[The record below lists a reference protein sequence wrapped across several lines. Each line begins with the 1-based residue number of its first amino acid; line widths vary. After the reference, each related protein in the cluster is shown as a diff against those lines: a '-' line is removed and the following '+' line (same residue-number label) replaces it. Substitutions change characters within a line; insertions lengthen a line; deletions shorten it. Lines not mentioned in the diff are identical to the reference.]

1 MEILRLEKITKSF
14 PGVIALKDVDF
25 SLNEGEIHALV
36 GENGA
41 GKSTLIKVIMGI
53 HKPDSGQ
60 IYLRGKPIRIND
72 PNHAREL
79 GISAIHQEIAVF
91 PDLTV
96 LENLFMGWEMV
107 RRGFI
112 DWKGMRKFAEEKMK
126 EYMIEL
132 PLDSELGELST
143 AQQELVQIL
152 RALLQ
157 NARILIM
164 DEPTAALTTE
174 ETEILFSDM
183 ENLKKNGVSMIYI
196 SHRLEEVFRI
206 SDRVTVLR
214 DGKRIFTKNVS
225 EITPAELVE
234 GVIGRRIETFYPKK
248 KVDVG
253 DTILEVENLN
263 FANVVRDV
271 SFTLREGEIL
281 GIAGLLGSGRSTTA
295 KLIFGILKPDSGMVK
310 VDGKML
316 KLKDPISAVRSG
328 IAYVPEDRHRQGLI
342 LPESI
347 RFNISLPNLPII
359 PRRFLVDLS
368 KERQIAEEMI
378 RTLDIR
384 TPSSEFLTMNLSGGN
399 QQKVVL
405 AKWLF
410 RDSRILIL
418 DEPTQG
424 IDVGAKNYMYN
435 LMVELAKRGKGIL
448 FISSELHELLGMCD
462 RILVMRKGR
471 IVGEF
476 KREEFD
482 EEKIINLASGF
493 EEVNSGGR
501 V

>member
-14 PGVIALKDVDF
+14 PGVMALKDVDF

-60 IYLRGKPIRIND
+60 IYLRGKRIRIND

-183 ENLKKNGVSMIYI
+183 ENLKRNGVSMIYI

-253 DTILEVENLN
+253 DTILEVKNLN

-310 VDGKML
+310 VAGKML

>member
-14 PGVIALKDVDF
+14 PGVMALKDVDF

-60 IYLRGKPIRIND
+60 IYLRGKRIRIND

-96 LENLFMGWEMV
+96 LENLFIGWEMV

-183 ENLKKNGVSMIYI
+183 ENLKRNSVSMIYI

-253 DTILEVENLN
+253 GTILEVENLN
-263 FANVVRDV
+263 FANVVRNV

-424 IDVGAKNYMYN
+424 IDVGAKNYIYN

>member
-1 MEILRLEKITKSF
+1 MHPNDK
-14 PGVIALKDVDF
+14 VLK
-25 SLNEGEIHALV
+25 
-36 GENGA
+36 
-41 GKSTLIKVIMGI
+41 
-53 HKPDSGQ
+53 P
-60 IYLRGKPIRIND
+60 
-72 PNHAREL
+72 
-79 GISAIHQEIAVF
+79 
-91 PDLTV
+91 
-96 LENLFMGWEMV
+96 
-107 RRGFI
+107 
-112 DWKGMRKFAEEKMK
+112 
-126 EYMIEL
+126 
-132 PLDSELGELST
+132 
-143 AQQELVQIL
+143 
-152 RALLQ
+152 
-157 NARILIM
+157 
-164 DEPTAALTTE
+164 
-174 ETEILFSDM
+174 
-183 ENLKKNGVSMIYI
+183 
-196 SHRLEEVFRI
+196 
-206 SDRVTVLR
+206 
-214 DGKRIFTKNVS
+214 
-225 EITPAELVE
+225 
-234 GVIGRRIETFYPKK
+234 
-248 KVDVG
+248 
-253 DTILEVENLN
+253 ILEVKNLN

>member
-132 PLDSELGELST
+132 PLDSDLGELST

-225 EITPAELVE
+225 EITPAKLVE

-253 DTILEVENLN
+253 GTILEVENLN
-263 FANVVRDV
+263 FANVVRNV

-424 IDVGAKNYMYN
+424 IDVGAKNYIYN

>member
-60 IYLRGKPIRIND
+60 IYLRGRPIRIND

-132 PLDSELGELST
+132 PLDSDLGELST

-248 KVDVG
+248 KVNVG

>member
-14 PGVIALKDVDF
+14 PGVMALKDVDF

-60 IYLRGKPIRIND
+60 IYLRGKRIRIND

-183 ENLKKNGVSMIYI
+183 ENLKRNGVSMIYI

-248 KVDVG
+248 KVG
-253 DTILEVENLN
+253 
-263 FANVVRDV
+263 
-271 SFTLREGEIL
+271 
-281 GIAGLLGSGRSTTA
+281 
-295 KLIFGILKPDSGMVK
+295 
-310 VDGKML
+310 
-316 KLKDPISAVRSG
+316 
-328 IAYVPEDRHRQGLI
+328 
-342 LPESI
+342 
-347 RFNISLPNLPII
+347 
-359 PRRFLVDLS
+359 
-368 KERQIAEEMI
+368 
-378 RTLDIR
+378 
-384 TPSSEFLTMNLSGGN
+384 
-399 QQKVVL
+399 
-405 AKWLF
+405 
-410 RDSRILIL
+410 
-418 DEPTQG
+418 
-424 IDVGAKNYMYN
+424 
-435 LMVELAKRGKGIL
+435 
-448 FISSELHELLGMCD
+448 
-462 RILVMRKGR
+462 
-471 IVGEF
+471 
-476 KREEFD
+476 
-482 EEKIINLASGF
+482 
-493 EEVNSGGR
+493 
-501 V
+501 

>member
-132 PLDSELGELST
+132 PLDSDLGELST

-248 KVDVG
+248 KVNVG

>member
-60 IYLRGKPIRIND
+60 IYLRGRPIRIND

-183 ENLKKNGVSMIYI
+183 ENLKRNGVSMIYI

-225 EITPAELVE
+225 EITPAKLVE

-253 DTILEVENLN
+253 GTILEVENLN
-263 FANVVRDV
+263 FANVVRNV

>member
-132 PLDSELGELST
+132 PLDSDLGELST